1 MVLVSTGLEQGK
13 TEIICGLC
21 IVTVRISEVRFRQMT
36 LVLNDE
42 WMLMETAY
50 IVVLLVYIF

>member
-1 MVLVSTGLEQGK
+1 
-13 TEIICGLC
+13 
-21 IVTVRISEVRFRQMT
+21 MT

-50 IVVLLVYIF
+50 IVVLLVYIFWNFQWKIWETRV